1 MAWEVTWDLK
11 NREFEAVYKVY
22 DEIEEFA
29 FEIKGG
35 FEDVEK
41 GKHATFRLGQLK
53 VLEDGEELCRLSGAL
68 TLGPITDTIEMPSE
82 GVNFLKMS
90 QSDILELIEEIRDSI
105 NTPDNPWGVS
115 LL

>member
-1 MAWEVTWDLK
+1 M
-11 NREFEAVYKVY
+11 Y